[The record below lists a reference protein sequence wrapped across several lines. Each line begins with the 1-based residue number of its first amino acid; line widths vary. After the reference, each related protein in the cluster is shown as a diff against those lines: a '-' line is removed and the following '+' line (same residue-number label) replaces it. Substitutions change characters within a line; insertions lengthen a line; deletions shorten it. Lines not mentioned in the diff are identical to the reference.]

1 MLFECNFFIGLF
13 VIQQRY
19 LQLKTL
25 KIKLVKDACYLKFK
39 MFKIFFT
46 QTYSYKLV
54 LYQLTWQQL
63 TVRYRK
69 TALGFLWTLLNPLI
83 NMTVIAV
90 VFSMVMRLPLKEFI
104 VFYFSGAIAYNLF
117 SNTISSGANTLISS
131 EALLKKIYVPK
142 QIFVLSNSLSLLID
156 GLISACSLLLIL
168 YFLGVN
174 FGPTLILMP
183 VAFFL
188 LFLFCFGL
196 SLMLSVLSVYFRD
209 IPNILT
215 HLLAIG
221 FYLTP
226 ILYPLEKMPSNF
238 QAIMRFNPLYYFVKL
253 FRSIVYEQAI
263 PSVQLILLVISMSV
277 ITFLVGLVF
286 FQKTQAN
293 TIYRL

>member
-1 MLFECNFFIGLF
+1 
-13 VIQQRY
+13 
-19 LQLKTL
+19 
-25 KIKLVKDACYLKFK
+25 
-39 MFKIFFT
+39 MFKSFFT
-46 QTYSYKLV
+46 QIYSYRLV

-83 NMTVIAV
+83 NMSVIAV

-117 SNTISSGANTLISS
+117 SNTVSSGATALINS

-156 GLISACSLLLIL
+156 GLISAFSLLLIL
-168 YFLGVN
+168 YFLGVS
-174 FGPTLILMP
+174 FGPTIVLVPLVFAI
-183 VAFFL
+183 

-196 SLMLSVLSVYFRD
+196 SLILSVFSVYFRD

-226 ILYPLEKMPSNF
+226 ILYPLEKMPLNF
-238 QAIMRFNPLYYFVKL
+238 QAIMKFNPIYYFVKL
-253 FRSIVYEQAI
+253 FRSVIHEQTI
-263 PSVQLILLVISMSV
+263 PSLQLVLFVSVMSV
-277 ITFLVGLVF
+277 VTFLVGLIF